1 MAKLTLEERIKKLEQ
16 EVTTLK
22 MQKLNLKGLKTGDYF
37 EIAGLKWRILDI
49 TPQGYHC
56 LAEIIEGNKLFDSNS
71 NDWSGSS
78 LRKWLNNEFH
88 DKIMREIGEDNII
101 EFERDLLSLDGQTEY
116 GKCFDKISL
125 LNIDEY
131 RKYRRLIPNTDK
143 WWWLINPWSTKCNN
157 VEKLV
162 TVVSPSGIIRDYYCY
177 DNGVRPF
184 CIFSPAIFESEE

>member
-162 TVVSPSGIIRDYYCY
+162 TVVSPSGYFDSICCNFI
-177 DNGVRPF
+177 GVRPF

>member
-162 TVVSPSGIIRDYYCY
+162 TVVSPSGRIYGNFCDYY
-177 DNGVRPF
+177 GVRPF

>member
-162 TVVSPSGIIRDYYCY
+162 TVVSPSGFISCHYCHFI
-177 DNGVRPF
+177 GVRPF